1 MTEKGMERGGQ
12 GEAKPP
18 EGVSREGPGQE
29 CRCKEATRRTLP
41 ELLRLM
47 ARDLAF
53 WKKNTDNPKG

>member
-1 MTEKGMERGGQ
+1 MAE
-12 GEAKPP
+12 EAGKPGKP
-18 EGVSREGPGQE
+18 EESNPPGDASQEE

-53 WKKNTDNPKG
+53 WRNKKDIPRE